1 MQITKD
7 TVVQFHYTL
16 SDETGVLENSRSQ
29 DPVLYL
35 QGHGNLIEGLEKS
48 MEGHQAGDK
57 FSVTLAAADAYGER
71 TADSIQSIQV
81 KHLMGAKKWKPGM
94 VAVVNTEQG
103 QRQVTVVKVG
113 MFKAE
118 VDTNHPLAG
127 KTLSFDIDVIDV
139 RAASAE
145 EIEHGHAHGVGGHHH
160 H

>member
-57 FSVTLAAADAYGER
+57 FTATLAPADAYGER
-71 TADSIQSIQV
+71 TEDAIQSIQV

-94 VAVVNTEQG
+94 VAVLNRSEG
-103 QRQVTVVKVG
+103 QRQ
-113 MFKAE
+113 
-118 VDTNHPLAG
+118 
-127 KTLSFDIDVIDV
+127 
-139 RAASAE
+139 
-145 EIEHGHAHGVGGHHH
+145 
-160 H
+160 